1 MALFD
6 LNKIKNTQPVSAE
19 GQATDKDARL
29 SMRFLAD
36 HYQRIESVKALVGQ
50 VPEQGE
56 CLFLWT
62 DKSFNAFTF
71 VPYLIKERGKIDEL
85 TLSTYSINKRILL
98 SFMRLVEAGQI
109 GKMYLLVADSLK
121 HQRPV
126 VTDLLDSFAHSR
138 PQLQVKYA
146 WNHSKIMLAKCG
158 DDHLIVEGSGN
169 WSENSRHEQYLFANS
184 KQLYGFRESCI
195 KTVQDK

>member
-6 LNKIKNTQPVSAE
+6 LNKIKNAQPVSADGE
-19 GQATDKDARL
+19 ASDKDARL

-36 HYQRIESVKALVGQ
+36 HYKRVESVKHLVGHP
-50 VPEQGE
+50 PEQGE

-71 VPYLIKERGKIDEL
+71 VPYLVKERGSIDEL

-98 SFMRLVEAGQI
+98 SFMRFVEAGQI

-121 HQRPV
+121 HQRPA
-126 VTDLLDSFAHSR
+126 VTDLLDSFAQSR

-146 WNHSKIMLAKCG
+146 WNHSKIMLARCG
-158 DDHLIVEGSGN
+158 DDHFVVEGSGN
-169 WSENSRHEQYLFANS
+169 WSENSRHEQYLFSNS
-184 KQLYGFRESCI
+184 EQLYKFRRSC
-195 KTVQDK
+195 VQSIS